1 MKRNEAYDPV
11 TLLIEND
18 AYNVLNIRS
27 GRCSQMTGE
36 TPSPP
41 HIYDEPMFL
50 INWCNICLILQTAD
64 KNIHITLF
72 LNCCH
77 N

>member
-27 GRCSQMTGE
+27 GRCSHMTEE

-41 HIYDEPMFL
+41 HIYDEPTFL
-50 INWCNICLILQTAD
+50 TG
-64 KNIHITLF
+64 ITSV
-72 LNCCH
+72 
-77 N
+77 

>member
-1 MKRNEAYDPV
+1 MIHTFYCCVVILQDGMKRNESYDPV

-27 GRCSQMTGE
+27 GRCSQMTE
-36 TPSPP
+36 ESPSPP

-50 INWCNICLILQTAD
+50 TG
-64 KNIHITLF
+64 ITSV
-72 LNCCH
+72 
-77 N
+77 

>member
-1 MKRNEAYDPV
+1 MIHTFYCCVVVLQDGMKRNEAYDPV

-27 GRCSQMTGE
+27 GRCSHMTGE

-50 INWCNICLILQTAD
+50 TG
-64 KNIHITLF
+64 ITSV
-72 LNCCH
+72 
-77 N
+77 